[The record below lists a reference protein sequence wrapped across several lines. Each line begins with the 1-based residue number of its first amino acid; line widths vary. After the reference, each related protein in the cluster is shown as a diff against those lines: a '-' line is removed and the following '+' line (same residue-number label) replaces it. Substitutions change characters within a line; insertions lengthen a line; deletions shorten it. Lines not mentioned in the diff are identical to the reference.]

1 MLDVEKISGG
11 ADGGPLGLPATM
23 RAALERE
30 RPNVSPHN
38 RCPEFGHSMHTDLRH
53 ALDTAYERMSRPEPS
68 PAAFA
73 SSYAL
78 CLGMIMGGRTC
89 GGMSKDE
96 VAVERARLSML
107 ATLYEILLGVRSDLG
122 R

>member
-1 MLDVEKISGG
+1 
-11 ADGGPLGLPATM
+11 M
-23 RAALERE
+23 RAALEPGARS
-30 RPNVSPHN
+30 RRTTAN
-38 RCPEFGHSMHTDLRH
+38 PEFQHSMHSDLRY
-53 ALDTAYERMSRPEPS
+53 ALDTAYQQLRQLEPS
-68 PAAFA
+68 PADFA

-96 VAVERARLSML
+96 AAVERAHLSML
-107 ATLYEILLGVRSDLG
+107 AALYEIRLVVRSESG